1 MTSQS
6 SSTKAAGPE
15 ARRLF
20 VFNGGFLT
28 QPRIRRI
35 LELAGYEVKLGAPGP
50 TDAVGVW
57 GKSPTSP
64 RGEAVADFLERDII
78 RVEDPFLRSVH
89 LGREGAAPLGLLI
102 DSKGAHFSSDK
113 PSDLER
119 LLATHPLDDG
129 ALLERARVGMARLR
143 ASKLS
148 KYNLHDP
155 DRSPPPPGY
164 VLVIDQTKG
173 DASIAEGGSTASTF
187 REMLV
192 FAQTEHPGA
201 RVVIKAHPETV
212 AGHRKGHYEH
222 DLASDRISFA
232 EADLCPWAL
241 FEGAVGVYT
250 VSSQLGFEAILAG
263 HKPRVFG
270 QPFYSGWG
278 LTADE
283 NPVPRR
289 ERRLTRA
296 QLFSAAMILYPSWYD
311 PCRDRLC
318 TFEEALDQLE
328 AEVRAFRDDRKGH
341 VATGIRLWKRRHLQ
355 RALGREKPVIFKKNR
370 AEAEAAAGETG
381 RDLLVWGQD
390 EASMG
395 KIVVRHLED
404 GCLRSRGLGAELTAP
419 LSFVAD
425 RAGIYYDPT
434 RKSDL
439 EAMILAGPPP
449 GGERRAER
457 LIRSIARTGISKYNV
472 GTDTVPELP
481 AGHRILVVG
490 QVEDDASVLLGASDI
505 RTNRDLLE
513 AARRARPDAVL
524 LYKPHPDVEAG
535 LRPGQIAKADLAGKA
550 DVVLAGVSAD
560 KAIEVADEIWTITS
574 TLGFEALLRGKPVT
588 CLGTPFYAGWGL
600 TRDLGAV
607 PARRTARPSLAALAH
622 ACLIAYPRYVDPQS
636 DLPCPPEV
644 AVERLSSARLPRR
657 SVAYR
662 GLAKLQ
668 GIFASQSWLW
678 R

>member
-1 MTSQS
+1 MTERTSQS
-6 SSTKAAGPE
+6 TAAGAE
-15 ARRLF
+15 SRRLF
-20 VFNGGFLT
+20 VYNGGFLT
-28 QPRIRRI
+28 QTRIRRI
-35 LELAGYEVKLGAPGP
+35 LALAGYEVKIGAPGP
-50 TDAVGVW
+50 DDAVGVW

-64 RGEAVADFLERDII
+64 RGEAVADHFGRDIVRI
-78 RVEDPFLRSVH
+78 EDPFLRSVH
-89 LGREGAAPLGLLI
+89 LGRDGAAPLGLLI
-102 DSKGAHFSSDK
+102 DKSGVHFSSEK

-129 ALLERARVGMARLR
+129 ALLDRARIGMARLK

-155 DRSPPPPGY
+155 SLPTPAPGY

-173 DASIAEGGSTASTF
+173 DASIAEGGATASTF

-201 RVVIKAHPETV
+201 RVIIKAHPETA
-212 AGHRKGHYEH
+212 AGHREGHYGD
-222 DLASDRISFA
+222 DLVSDRISFA
-232 EADLCPWAL
+232 EPDLCPWTL
-241 FEGAVGVYT
+241 FEGAVGVYA

-296 QLFSAAMILYPSWYD
+296 QLFAAAMILYPTWYD

-318 TFEEALDQLE
+318 TFEELLDQLE

-341 VATGIRLWKRRHLQ
+341 VATGMRLWKRSHLQ
-355 RALGREKPVIFKKNR
+355 KALGREKPVIFRKNY
-370 AEAEAAAGETG
+370 ADAAASAVETG
-381 RDLLVWGQD
+381 RDTLVWGQD
-390 EASMG
+390 ETPAGNIM
-395 KIVVRHLED
+395 VRHLED
-404 GCLRSRGLGAELTAP
+404 GFLRSRGLGAELVAP

-425 RAGIYYDPT
+425 RSGIYYDPT
-434 RKSDL
+434 RRSDL

-457 LIRSIARTGISKYNV
+457 LIRLITQAGISKYNI
-472 GTDTVPELP
+472 GTDSLP
-481 AGHRILVVG
+481 DLPQGHRILVVG
-490 QVEDDASVLLGASDI
+490 QVEDDASVLLGAGDI
-505 RTNRDLLE
+505 RTNRALLD
-513 AARRARPDAVL
+513 AARRANPEAVL

-535 LRPGQIAKADLAGKA
+535 LRHGKIPPSELAALA
-550 DVVLAGVSAD
+550 DVVLTGVSAVE
-560 KAIEVADEIWTITS
+560 AIAVADEIWTITS
-574 TLGFEALLRGKPVT
+574 TLGFEALLRGKQVT

-607 PARRTARPSLAALAH
+607 PARRTARPTPAALAH
-622 ACLIAYPRYVDPQS
+622 ACLIAYPRYVDPVS
-636 DLPCPPEV
+636 GLPCPPEI
-644 AVERLSSARLPRR
+644 AVERLKNGPVPVR
-657 SVAYR
+657 SLAHR
-662 GLAKLQ
+662 SLAKLQ
-668 GIFASQSWLW
+668 GLLASQSWLW

>member
-1 MTSQS
+1 MSQRTSQPR
-6 SSTKAAGPE
+6 AAGTDH
-15 ARRLF
+15 RRLF

-28 QPRIRRI
+28 QTRIRRI
-35 LELAGYEVKLGAPGP
+35 LTLAGYEVRIGAPGP
-50 TDAVGVW
+50 DDAVGVW

-64 RGEAVADFLERDII
+64 RGEAVADHLGRDII
-78 RVEDPFLRSVH
+78 RIEDPFLRSVH
-89 LGREGAAPLGLLI
+89 LGRDGAAPLGLLI
-102 DSKGAHFSSDK
+102 DQSGVHFASDK
-113 PSDLER
+113 QSDLER

-129 ALLERARVGMARLR
+129 ALLDRARTGMARLR

-155 DRSPPPPGY
+155 GLPPPPPGY

-173 DASIAEGGSTASTF
+173 DVSIAEGGASSSTF

-201 RVVIKAHPETV
+201 RVLIKAHPETA
-212 AGHRKGHYEH
+212 AGHRAGHYTD
-222 DLASDRISFA
+222 DLVSDRISFTDA
-232 EADLCPWAL
+232 NACPWTL

-270 QPFYSGWG
+270 QPFYAGWG

-296 QLFSAAMILYPSWYD
+296 QLFAAAMILYPTWYD

-318 TFEEALDQLE
+318 TFEEVLDQLE
-328 AEVRAFRDDRKGH
+328 AEVRSFRDDRNGH

-355 RALGREKPVIFKKNR
+355 SALGREKPLIFKKDR
-370 AEAEAAAGETG
+370 AEAEAAADETG
-381 RDLLVWGQD
+381 RGLLVWGQD
-390 EASMG
+390 EASG
-395 KIVVRHLED
+395 GIVAVRHLED
-404 GCLRSRGLGAELTAP
+404 GFLRSLGLGADLTPP

-425 RAGIYYDPT
+425 LSGIYYDPT
-434 RKSDL
+434 RRSDL
-439 EAMILAGPPP
+439 EALILAGPPP

-457 LIRSIARTGISKYNV
+457 LIRAIAQAGISKYNV
-472 GTDTVPELP
+472 GTAALP
-481 AGHRILVVG
+481 DLPQGHRILVVG
-490 QVEDDASVLLGASDI
+490 QVEDDASVSLGAGDV
-505 RTNRDLLE
+505 RTNRALLE
-513 AARRARPDAVL
+513 AARRANPAAIL

-535 LRPGQIAKADLAGKA
+535 LRPGMIAATDLAALA
-550 DVVLAGVSAD
+550 DMVLSGVSAPD
-560 KAIEVADEIWTITS
+560 AIAAADEVWTITS

-588 CLGTPFYAGWGL
+588 CVGTPFYAGWGL

-607 PARRTARPSLAALAH
+607 PARRTARPTLAALAH
-622 ACLIAYPRYVDPQS
+622 ACLIAYPRYVDPVS
-636 DLPCPPEV
+636 GLPCPPEV
-644 AVERLSSARLPRR
+644 AVERLKNGTVPRR
-657 SVAYR
+657 SLAHR
-662 GLAKLQ
+662 SLAKLQ
-668 GIFASQSWLW
+668 GLFASQSWLW